1 MIATDLL
8 SLRLPSF
15 FTVMAS
21 TRTTGSLT
29 EMRPLIGGLSLFWF
43 VSIFAGVSLSRAPLT
58 GEKGKVRNL
67 SPIQCDIRRNRTPN
81 NGGSTQ
87 TRKAF
92 RFFFFLLSAT
102 WCCFVSSF
110 FFKKKF
116 LYCRSFRL
124 DSNSFSLSLFFL
136 LSFSSPKNKETRLK
150 NDNNDDG
157 CAVRFMTEV
166 DFLRPISSDVG
177 E

>member
-110 FFKKKF
+110 FFQKKNSFIVVRFGLIPIRSLF
-116 LYCRSFRL
+116 LFFSCCRSRHQKTKRL
-124 DSNSFSLSLFFL
+124 D
-136 LSFSSPKNKETRLK
+136 
-150 NDNNDDG
+150 
-157 CAVRFMTEV
+157 
-166 DFLRPISSDVG
+166 
-177 E
+177 